1 MSWLTIRLLN
11 SVEDFFEALL
21 VLRQHSSKD
30 LQEKHCLPNSLEIIY
45 FFLVVNLSASY
56 AVSFIYFRFFFFSI
70 FSNLF
75 FHLFLVYLYFLKI
88 SNSYIL
94 KKKTVHREF
103 SLLDCPVILPVSSFR
118 EPFLVFCFSCQYL
131 VLQIL

>member
-1 MSWLTIRLLN
+1 MLGLASRLLN
-11 SVEDFFEALL
+11 SLEEFFEALL

-30 LQEKHCLPNSLEIIY
+30 LQAKHCQIHLKLYIFSWWLIYQLPMQ
-45 FFLVVNLSASY
+45 LVLSISG
-56 AVSFIYFRFFFFSI
+56 FFFFSI

-75 FHLFLVYLYFLKI
+75 FHLFLLYLYFLKI

-94 KKKTVHREF
+94 KKKTIHREF

-118 EPFLVFCFSCQYL
+118 EPFLVLCFSCQYL